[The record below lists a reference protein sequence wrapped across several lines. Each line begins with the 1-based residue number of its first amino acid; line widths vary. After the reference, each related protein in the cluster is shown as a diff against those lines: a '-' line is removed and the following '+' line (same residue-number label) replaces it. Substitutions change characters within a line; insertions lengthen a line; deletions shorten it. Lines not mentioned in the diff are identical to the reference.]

1 MNNSLKKFRCSG
13 NPNNCV
19 KKGLYFLFYFC
30 YNGFTVLTY
39 ILFGGEKRILSAKLY
54 KKNFRVYLKL
64 SLKRA
69 F

>member
-1 MNNSLKKFRCSG
+1 ML
-13 NPNNCV
+13 
-19 KKGLYFLFYFC
+19 LIDYFLFLFFC